1 MRPPMA
7 GAVKAEAAAARARN
21 TSERVCIVVE

>member
-1 MRPPMA
+1 MA

-21 TSERVCIVVE
+21 TSERVCIVASDGD